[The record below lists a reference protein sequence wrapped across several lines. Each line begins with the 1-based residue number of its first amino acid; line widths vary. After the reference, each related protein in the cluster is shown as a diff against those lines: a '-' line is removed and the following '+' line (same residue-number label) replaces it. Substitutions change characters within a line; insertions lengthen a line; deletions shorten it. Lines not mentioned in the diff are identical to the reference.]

1 MATLSKAEVK
11 AGFRLIDGV
20 KYRPMEAAK
29 KKTESWKLVSSTGR
43 SIPLQHFR
51 DTDNYSVFGLEAP
64 AKGKKATF
72 GKMWIA

>member
-29 KKTESWKLVSSTGR
+29 KQESWKLVSSSGKVIELR
-43 SIPLQHFR
+43 HLR

-64 AKGKKATF
+64 VKGKRATF